1 MIIKFAEVQNFRKL
15 KSIRIDF
22 SPRTTLFVGA
32 NNSGKTAAM
41 VALGHFLVDHS
52 RFTMNDVTLSN
63 WRHINKIGEE
73 WWSAHTAKTPA
84 SDLTAID
91 WESIF
96 PVLDIWLEVDKSQ
109 VHHVSHLLPTLD
121 WDGGELGIRMR
132 LEPKDPED
140 LYKGYIA
147 ARSAAEETFKKANEG
162 KQPDRKGYT
171 VKLWPDSLVSFLE
184 KDRRLGSYFSV
195 KIYCLDPAEL
205 LRPDKGVARP
215 QKLENGKPV
224 EGNPFAKLIRV
235 DEINAQRGFSDAG
248 HRRNRVDSG
257 ADEVAERNDTRR
269 LSNQLRTYYSRHL
282 DPTDAPDASDLD
294 ALQAIDDAQQQFDGK
309 LEDGFSD
316 ALKEIEGLG
325 YPGLSDPKLKIST
338 RIRPADGLNHASAV
352 QYEVIQQSGQE
363 AGLPLRLT
371 EQYNGLGYQNLIS
384 MVFRLMAFRDDWMRV
399 GKAAKSVES
408 GNSEAHFQPIHLVL
422 LEEPEAHLHAQV
434 QQVFI
439 NKAYEILRNHKNLGE
454 NPYFSTQMVISTHSS
469 HIAHECEFSCLRYFR
484 RRPAAGAGEV
494 PTSTVV
500 NLSEVFG
507 KHGSTERFVTR
518 YLKATH
524 CDLFFADA
532 AILVEG
538 PAERMMVPYFIRN
551 HFKELNQRY
560 VTLLEVGGSHAH
572 RFRPL
577 IEHLGLVTLLIAD
590 LDPAKNE
597 KKWPVA
603 PPRRGQN
610 MISRNAVIRQWVP
623 EKSKLDDLLNLNS
636 DDKVKVYDRFFS
648 VRVAY
653 QTAIL
658 VTVDDAVGQEE
669 ALSSTF
675 EDALVFENL
684 DFFRPKAGKRLQ
696 KTRCG
701 LMKEFREA
709 VATKGSAEALGQAMF
724 DALKKGDK
732 AAFALDLLYPEDRHA
747 LTAPAYIREGLEW
760 LQEQLRRKQQE
771 VIGPHDVSLEP
782 QEEELVP

>member
-1 MIIKFAEVQNFRKL
+1 MAKEKARKMIIKFAEIQNFRKL

-41 VALGHFLVDHS
+41 VSLGHFLVDNS

-63 WRHINKIGEE
+63 WKHINKIGED
-73 WWSAHTAKTPA
+73 WWSGYISKSPVG
-84 SDLTAID
+84 DLSEID
-91 WESIF
+91 WESAF
-96 PVLDIWLEVDKSQ
+96 PVLDLWLEVDSNQ

-121 WDGGELGIRMR
+121 WDGGALGIRMR
-132 LEPKDPED
+132 LEPKDPEI

-147 ARSAAEETFKKANEG
+147 ARSAAEEVFKKANGER
-162 KQPDRKGYT
+162 KPDQKGYT

-184 KDRRLGSYFSV
+184 KDRKLGSYFSV
-195 KIYCLDPAEL
+195 KIYCLDPIKL
-205 LRPDKGVARP
+205 QRPDKGVARP
-215 QKLENGKPV
+215 QKLVNGKPV

-248 HRRNRVDSG
+248 SRRNHVDGG
-257 ADEVAERNDTRR
+257 AEEKAERSETKR
-269 LSNQLRTYYSRHL
+269 LSNQLRSYYSRHL

-316 ALKEIEGLG
+316 ALKEIEELG
-325 YPGLSDPKLKIST
+325 YPGLSDPKLKICT
-338 RIRPADGLNHASAV
+338 RIHPVDGLNHASAV

-363 AGLPLRLT
+363 AGLSLRLT

-384 MVFRLMAFRDDWMRV
+384 MVFRLMSFRDDWMRV
-399 GKAAKSVES
+399 GKAAKTLEISNKEL
-408 GNSEAHFQPIHLVL
+408 HFQPIHLVL

-439 NKAYEILRNHKNLGE
+439 NKAYDILRNHKNLGE
-454 NPYFSTQMVISTHSS
+454 NSYFSTQMVISTHSS

-560 VTLLEVGGSHAH
+560 ITLLEVGGSHAH

-590 LDPAKNE
+590 LDPAKSE
-597 KKWPVA
+597 EKWPVA
-603 PPRRGQN
+603 PPRRKQN
-610 MISRNAVIRQWVP
+610 MISRNTVIRQWVP
-623 EKSKLDDLLNLNS
+623 EKNKLDDLLDLS
-636 DDKVKVYDRFFS
+636 QEEKIKVYDRFFS

-653 QTAIL
+653 QTPIQ
-658 VTVDDAVGQEE
+658 VTIDDAVGHEE

-684 DFFRPKAGKRLQ
+684 DFFRPKAGKQLQ

-701 LMKEFREA
+701 LMKSFREA
-709 VATKGSAEALGQAMF
+709 AATKRSAEALGAAMF

-732 AAFALDLLYPEDRHA
+732 AAFSLDLLYPEDRHA

-760 LQEQLRRKQQE
+760 LQLQLRRKQQE
-771 VIGPHDVSLEP
+771 VIGPHDVVS
-782 QEEELVP
+782 

>member
-1 MIIKFAEVQNFRKL
+1 MIIKFAEIQNFRKL

-41 VALGHFLVDHS
+41 VSLGHFLVDNS

-63 WRHINKIGEE
+63 WKHINKIGED
-73 WWSAHTAKTPA
+73 WWSGHISKSPLG
-84 SDLTAID
+84 DLSEID
-91 WESIF
+91 WESAF
-96 PVLDIWLEVDKSQ
+96 PVLDLWLEVDRSQ

-121 WDGGELGIRMR
+121 WDGGALGIRMR
-132 LEPKDPED
+132 LEPKDPEI

-147 ARSAAEETFKKANEG
+147 ARSAAEEVFKKANGER
-162 KQPDRKGYT
+162 KPDQKNYT

-184 KDRRLGSYFSV
+184 KDRKLGSYFSV
-195 KIYCLDPAEL
+195 RIYCLDPIKL
-205 LRPDKGVARP
+205 QRPDKGVARP
-215 QKLENGKPV
+215 QKLVNGKPV

-248 HRRNRVDSG
+248 PRRNRVDGG
-257 ADEVAERNDTRR
+257 AEEKAERSETKR
-269 LSNQLRTYYSRHL
+269 LSNQLRSYYSRHL

-316 ALKEIEGLG
+316 ALKEIEELG
-325 YPGLSDPKLKIST
+325 YPGLSDPKLKICT
-338 RIRPADGLNHASAV
+338 RIHPVDGLDHASAV

-363 AGLPLRLT
+363 AGLSLRLT

-384 MVFRLMAFRDDWMRV
+384 MVFRLMSFRDDWMRV
-399 GKAAKSVES
+399 GKAAKTIEVSNNEL
-408 GNSEAHFQPIHLVL
+408 HFQPIHLVL

-439 NKAYEILRNHKNLGE
+439 NKAYDILRNHKNLGE
-454 NPYFSTQMVISTHSS
+454 NSYFSTQMVISTHSS

-560 VTLLEVGGSHAH
+560 ITLLEVGGSHAH

-590 LDPAKNE
+590 VDPAKSE
-597 KKWPVA
+597 EKWPVA
-603 PPRRGQN
+603 PPKRRQN
-610 MISRNAVIRQWVP
+610 MISRNTVIRQWVP
-623 EKSKLDDLLNLNS
+623 EKNKLDDLLDLS
-636 DDKVKVYDRFFS
+636 QEEKIKVYDRFFS
-648 VRVAY
+648 VCVAY
-653 QTAIL
+653 QTPVKVVI
-658 VTVDDAVGQEE
+658 DDAVGYEE

-684 DFFRPKAGKRLQ
+684 EFFRPKLGKRLQ

-701 LMKEFREA
+701 LMKSFREA
-709 VATKGSAEALGQAMF
+709 VATKRSAETLGAAMF

-732 AAFALDLLYPEDRHA
+732 AALSLDLLYPEDRHA

-760 LQEQLRRKQQE
+760 LQLQLRRKQLE
-771 VIGPHDVSLEP
+771 VIGPHDVAS
-782 QEEELVP
+782 

>member
-1 MIIKFAEVQNFRKL
+1 MIIQFAEIQNFRKL
-15 KSIRIDF
+15 KSIRIDL

-41 VALGHFLVDHS
+41 VSLGHFLVDNS

-63 WRHINKIGEE
+63 WRHINNIGEE
-73 WWSAHTAKTPA
+73 WWRGHIEKKPTE
-84 SDLTAID
+84 DLLAID

-96 PVLDIWLEVDKSQ
+96 PVLDVWLQVSNSQ
-109 VHHVSHLLPTLD
+109 IHHVSHLLPTLD
-121 WDGGELGIRMR
+121 WDGGALGIRMR
-132 LEPKDPED
+132 LEPKDSED
-140 LYKGYIA
+140 LYKAFIA
-147 ARSAAEETFKKANEG
+147 ARSAAEETFKKANKE
-162 KQPDRKGYT
+162 KKKSQKDYT

-195 KIYCLDPAEL
+195 KIYCLDPAKL
-205 LRPDKGVARP
+205 QRPEKGVARP

-248 HRRNRVDSG
+248 HRRKGINSG
-257 ADEVAERNDTRR
+257 VEEGAEQSETKR
-269 LSNQLRTYYSRHL
+269 LSNQLRSYYSRHL

-338 RIRPADGLNHASAV
+338 RIHPVDGLKHASAV

-363 AGLPLRLT
+363 AGLSLRLT

-384 MVFRLMAFRDDWMRV
+384 MIFRLMAFRDDWMRV
-399 GKAAKSVES
+399 GKASKSLES
-408 GNSEAHFQPIHLVL
+408 GNNEVHFQPIHLVL

-439 NKAYEILRNHKNLGE
+439 NKAYEILRNHKDLKD
-454 NPYFSTQMVISTHSS
+454 NPNFSTQMIISTHSS

-507 KHGSTERFVTR
+507 KQGSTERFVTR

-538 PAERMMVPYFIRN
+538 PAERMMIPYFIRN
-551 HFKELNQRY
+551 HYKELNQRY
-560 VTLLEVGGSHAH
+560 ITLLEVGGSHAH

-590 LDPAKNE
+590 LDPAKDE

-603 PPRRGQN
+603 PPVRKTN

-623 EKSKLDDLLNLNS
+623 KTKNLDDLLDMDS
-636 DDKVKVYDRFFS
+636 DDKIKTYDRFFS

-653 QTAIL
+653 QTPIQ
-658 VTVDDAVGQEE
+658 VTIDDAIGQEE

-684 DFFRPKAGKRLQ
+684 GFFRPKDGKPLQ

-701 LMKEFREA
+701 LMKDFREA
-709 VATKGSAEALGQAMF
+709 VAKKRSAQTLGAAMF
-724 DALKKGDK
+724 DALRKGDK
-732 AAFALDLLYPEDRHA
+732 AAFSLDLLYPEDRYVI
-747 LTAPAYIREGLEW
+747 TAPSYIREGLEW
-760 LQEQLRRKQQE
+760 LQKQLRRKQQE
-771 VIGPHDVSLEP
+771 VIAPHEFSP
-782 QEEELVP
+782 QHQEEGIVL